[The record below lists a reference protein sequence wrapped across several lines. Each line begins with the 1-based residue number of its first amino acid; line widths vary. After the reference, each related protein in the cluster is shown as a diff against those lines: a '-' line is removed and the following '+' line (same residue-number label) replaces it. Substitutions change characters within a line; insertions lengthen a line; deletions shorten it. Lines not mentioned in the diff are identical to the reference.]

1 MSESSNLP
9 ENYRRYVT
17 PTAET
22 GPVAPAHHR
31 PPNVFY
37 DEQGRPVH
45 FTIGQPL
52 PPSPVVVQLPDRG
65 LSPEMQRLIIITF
78 LILAVVVVC
87 TAAVCAV
94 VVIVGG
100 TLMGI
105 IGTVT
110 ANLPM
115 VGLSLAGVLL
125 AAGWAASKIRPA
137 VRTDPTGRKRR

>member
-1 MSESSNLP
+1 MNEELSNLP
-9 ENYRRYVT
+9 ENYRRY
-17 PTAET
+17 AK
-22 GPVAPAHHR
+22 PVDYDQAPAHHR
-31 PPNVFY
+31 PPNVLY
-37 DEQGRPVH
+37 DEHGRPVH
-45 FTIGQPL
+45 FTIGQP
-52 PPSPVVVQLPDRG
+52 PPPVVVQLPDRG

-78 LILAVVVVC
+78 LVLAVVVVC

-105 IGTVT
+105 IGAVT

-137 VRTDPTGRKRR
+137 VRTESGRKRR

>member
-1 MSESSNLP
+1 MTENLP
-9 ENYRRYVT
+9 EPYRSYAAA
-17 PTAET
+17 PGED
-22 GPVAPAHHR
+22 VAAHHR
-31 PPNVFY
+31 PPNVLY
-37 DEQGRPVH
+37 DAQGRPVH

-52 PPSPVVVQLPDRG
+52 QPPPVVVQLPDRG

-78 LILAVVVVC
+78 LVLAVVVVC

-94 VVIVGG
+94 VVLVGG

-105 IGTVT
+105 IGTVS

-115 VGLSLAGVLL
+115 IGLSMVGVIL

-137 VRTDPTGRKRR
+137 TKPTGRKGR

>member
-1 MSESSNLP
+1 MSDQTSGVPES
-9 ENYRRYVT
+9 YRRYAAAPGDNV
-17 PTAET
+17 
-22 GPVAPAHHR
+22 PAHHR
-31 PPNVFY
+31 PPNVLY

-45 FTIGQPL
+45 FTIGQPMQ
-52 PPSPVVVQLPDRG
+52 PPPVVVQLPDRG
-65 LSPEMQRLIIITF
+65 LSPDMQRLVIITF

-137 VRTDPTGRKRR
+137 IGKEPLGRKRR

>member
-1 MSESSNLP
+1 MSEELSGLP
-9 ENYRRYVT
+9 ESYRRYAAA
-17 PTAET
+17 PGEE
-22 GPVAPAHHR
+22 VAAHHR
-31 PPNVFY
+31 PPNVLY
-37 DEQGRPVH
+37 DSQGRPVH

-78 LILAVVVVC
+78 LVLAVVVVC

-137 VRTDPTGRKRR
+137 VRTESSGRKRR